1 MTSVLSPIAQRV
13 TKNFLTIYSAVGGGV
28 PFFLDSDFNDWVQA
42 NSDYVTRVGSVF
54 TVTGATVTD
63 VLRGVGP
70 YTQLEHSGDNIDVGK
85 TVNNM
90 GAKILIGSSTES
102 EYIVFTRVQVPG
114 VISNEG
120 KGGAV
125 GYVVT
130 DNNCD
135 DLTRPRFQVG
145 VCSV

>member
-1 MTSVLSPIAQRV
+1 MPLAQRV
-13 TKNFLTIYSAVGGGV
+13 TKNFLTVYEPAGSGI
-28 PFFLDSDFNDWVQA
+28 PFFLDSDFNDWVAA

-54 TVTGATVTD
+54 TVTGATVTN
-63 VLRGVGP
+63 VLRGEGGP
-70 YTQLEHSGDNIDVGK
+70 YTVLEHSGNDINIGK
-85 TVNNM
+85 SLNNM
-90 GAKILIGSSTES
+90 GNKILIGSSTES

-145 VCSV
+145 VCGV